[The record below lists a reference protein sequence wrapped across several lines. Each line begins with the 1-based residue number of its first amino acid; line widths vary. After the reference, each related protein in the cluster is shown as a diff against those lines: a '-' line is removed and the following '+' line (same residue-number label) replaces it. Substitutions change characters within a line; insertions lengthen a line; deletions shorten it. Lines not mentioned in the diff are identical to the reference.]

1 VTDPPESTRDPSGD
15 GLSAEELARRS
26 GSFGAAASLY
36 ERFRPGPPA
45 DAIDWILPTRP
56 TAVVDLGAGTG
67 ALTKLLVER
76 ADTVFAVEP
85 DERML
90 AVLTKNLPGVRAVV
104 GQGEAIPLPDSSA
117 DAVVASSSW
126 HWMDPDRTLAEVA
139 RVLTPGGTLGAVWSG
154 PDREGPFLQQAEAL
168 LSSGSGSA
176 REPDA
181 PESESD
187 IDMADTILGRGT
199 PDPILAIPS
208 DSPFG
213 QPDYQIFIWN
223 VPLNADD
230 LIGLLGTFSWI
241 ILMPEAQREKAF
253 AEARRVLKEGLGVEG
268 DVTVDVQYR
277 ADAWRT
283 RLTQ

>member
-1 VTDPPESTRDPSGD
+1 V
-15 GLSAEELARRS
+15 AV
-26 GSFGAAASLY
+26 
-36 ERFRPGPPA
+36 
-45 DAIDWILPTRP
+45 DWILQTRP
-56 TAVVDLGAGTG
+56 AAVIDLGAGTG
-67 ALTKLLVER
+67 ALTKLLIER

-90 AVLTKNLPGVRAVV
+90 AVLTKNLPGVTAVV

-154 PDREGPFLQQAEAL
+154 PDRDGPFLQQAEAL
-168 LSSGSGSA
+168 LSSGSGGASESD
-176 REPDA
+176 R
-181 PESESD
+181 PESGSD
-187 IDMADTILGRGT
+187 IDMADTILGRDT
-199 PDPILAIPS
+199 PDPVLAIPA

-213 QPDYQIFIWN
+213 QPEYEVFTWD
-223 VPLNADD
+223 VALNADD

-241 ILMPEAQREKAF
+241 ILLPEAQREKIF
-253 AEARRVLKEGLGVEG
+253 AEARRVLKDGLGVEG

-277 ADAWRT
+277 ADAWRA
-283 RLTQ
+283 RLAP